1 MVIHHLWVT
10 TLKMKMEKLVRKN
23 LQISGKIKEDYGWKL
38 EKRKLKTEKNVKVT
52 IVNEPEHL
60 VQSE

>member
-23 LQISGKIKEDYGWKL
+23 LQISGKIKDDYCWKL

>member
-23 LQISGKIKEDYGWKL
+23 LQISGKIGKDYCWQL
-38 EKRKLKTEKNVKVT
+38 EKGKLKAEKNVKVT
-52 IVNEPEHL
+52 IVDEPEHL